1 MVVIAATLAVA
12 IFSVGCGAGGSAL
25 TRAEFVE
32 KADAICQKAKDQ
44 ALESLE
50 EKGIDLAHT
59 PSASEA
65 REVEDVISSLI
76 ATRDSEI
83 IELGLPEEE
92 PERRQV
98 EGIVR
103 AFEEADAE
111 QGPAG
116 IEPKVEAL
124 NEKARAFG
132 FRVCGGQ

>member
-1 MVVIAATLAVA
+1 MVVVAATLAVA
-12 IFSVGCGAGGSAL
+12 ILSVGCAAGSSAL

-44 ALESLE
+44 ALESLK
-50 EKGIDLAHT
+50 EKGIDLAHA

-65 REVEDVISSLI
+65 REVEDVISSVI
-76 ATRDSEI
+76 ASRDSEI

-103 AFEEADAE
+103 AFEEAAADHGLA
-111 QGPAG
+111 AV
-116 IEPKVEAL
+116 EPKVEAL

-132 FRVCGGQ
+132 FHVCGGQ